1 MKDRVIYLFM
11 RYIYIIHQAK
21 VSGFAIIDHRS
32 SLTRSRGPVF
42 VHLILAVH
50 YPVRDLLASE
60 TQDKMT
66 SISIDPN
73 IFALKTVECTNLE
86 DARQYTY
93 TYDTSCTLCTPTT
106 STTFQCDAHTYSVIP
121 FVLGGTVNILLIYV

>member
-66 SISIDPN
+66 SISIDLN
-73 IFALKTVECTNLE
+73 TFTLTTVECYN
-86 DARQYTY
+86 
-93 TYDTSCTLCTPTT
+93 
-106 STTFQCDAHTYSVIP
+106 STTHQCDAHTCSLIP
-121 FVLGGTVNILLIYV
+121 FIIGGTVDIIPIYV

>member
-1 MKDRVIYLFM
+1 M

-106 STTFQCDAHTYSVIP
+106 STTFQCDAHTYSLIP